1 MERLVPSFPDSLG
14 SFMHFPEPALETDPY
29 PSVKIA
35 SKPLKPQSRLQ
46 RFRPPPL
53 TLPGE
58 STDQRVP
65 SLNTQEVNF
74 AANARFAH
82 HAPNPVDSLCHQSYE
97 RSLNSCSSYYPSP
110 YPSMPSGELTP
121 ATPVFTPTPSVFT
134 PCITPRSSTKFTQ
147 SVGHIFAKFK
157 NLTPVSLWTAGDV
170 IQWANWIKD
179 EFRLDSFNINNI
191 DGRQLLTLSRDEF
204 LYLWPPLV
212 GDIPWEHINFL
223 KTNFAYLNEDKTIK
237 TEPVE
242 EPPRSRFHSEELV
255 NSSSAKKPH
264 LERGRSLSAGS
275 PVTALADVPPD
286 RRTEMLRSRL
296 SSAASGPT
304 QLWLFLL
311 ELLLLDPDQSCIS
324 WTKKGWE
331 FVMADPD
338 EVARRWGIRKN
349 RPQMSYDKLSR
360 GLRYYYDK
368 GILEKVTGRRFVYRF
383 TADLE
388 KQLGISPDQVH
399 QNYSR
404 DEEKH
409 EKESNSN

>member
-1 MERLVPSFPDSLG
+1 
-14 SFMHFPEPALETDPY
+14 MHFPETLPPDSDPY
-29 PSVKIA
+29 PSSTIS
-35 SKPLKPQSRLQ
+35 SKPPKAPSRLQ

-65 SLNTQEVNF
+65 SLPQEATFNL
-74 AANARFAH
+74 NARYPQ
-82 HAPNPVDSLCHQSYE
+82 HANTHNPADLCNPSFD
-97 RSLNSCSSYYPSP
+97 RSLDSCYYPSP
-110 YPSMPSGELTP
+110 YPSMPSCELTP

-157 NLTPVSLWTAGDV
+157 NKKPISLWTREDV

-191 DGRQLLTLSRDEF
+191 DGSQLLGLTRDEF

-212 GDIPWEHINFL
+212 GDIPWEHMNFL
-223 KTNFAYLNEDKTIK
+223 KTNFTYLSEEQPIK
-237 TEPVE
+237 TEPE
-242 EPPRSRFHSEELV
+242 EEIPRSRFHSEDLL
-255 NSSSAKKPH
+255 SSSPPKKPL

-275 PVTALADVPPD
+275 PVTALADLPPD

-399 QNYSR
+399 KNYPVG
-404 DEEKH
+404 DDTNQ
-409 EKESNSN
+409 EKET